1 MNNNRFMRKNKNN
14 LIWGALILGS
24 IGFSAGDI
32 RKNFDNMQQVK
43 EELARNN
50 AKIQDMETNG
60 EFLRQ
65 QAEIAAGRYESGCL
79 LVANNGKKVNLIQGQ
94 TVVDAVTKKPL
105 PKNTVVCDRN
115 GNTGVLL
122 PRDFDGDGKKTVVV
136 AETAFT
142 GDSDVVRRYTSKTD
156 ATVEI
161 K

>member
-1 MNNNRFMRKNKNN
+1 MAQNRFVRKNKENF
-14 LIWGALILGS
+14 IWGAVMLGA
-24 IGFSAGDI
+24 IAFSAGDLQ
-32 RKNFDNMQQVK
+32 KSYQKMQVTKDEISQ
-43 EELARNN
+43 NN
-50 AKIQDMETNG
+50 EKVQQMETNM

-65 QAEIAAGRYESGCL
+65 QAEIAAGRFESGCL
-79 LVANNGKKVNLIQGQ
+79 LVANDGRKVNLIQGQ
-94 TVVDAVTKKPL
+94 TVVDRITKKPL
-105 PKNTVVCDRN
+105 PKNTVVCDSN

-142 GDSDVVRRYTSKTD
+142 GDSTIVKRYSDKTT

>member
-1 MNNNRFMRKNKNN
+1 MTTNRFMRKNKNN

-24 IGFSAGDI
+24 IGFSSGDI
-32 RKNFDNMQQVK
+32 QKNFANMQQVK

-50 AKIQDMETNG
+50 AKIQDLETSG

-79 LVANNGKKVNLIQGQ
+79 LVTSNREYVNLVQGL
-94 TVVDAVTKKPL
+94 TIVDSKTKKPL
-105 PKNTVVCDRN
+105 PKNTVVCDSN

-142 GDSDVVRRYTSKTD
+142 GDSTVVKRYTNKTD